1 MLVDRFGRPFLK
13 MRYIVE
19 DVCNYNCVF
28 CHFEGQLRKQGAV
41 LTAEDYGFATSIFYK
56 LGVGDFKITGGEPLL
71 RHDIDLIV
79 AEVAKTGASVSIT
92 TNGYFLRKWVD
103 RLYRAGLRRLNVSIH
118 TADPDKYAKVTATS
132 PHMFREVL
140 RGLYESK
147 ARGMSIK
154 LNVVVLKGVNVD
166 KKSLKD
172 LIKLASSLDASRQFI
187 ELMPSGWGEQVFGQ
201 YYEPIESLVPLITE
215 LGGRPLNLRR
225 ELHNRPLFQVG
236 GVMVE
241 LVKNFNHAAFCN
253 GCTTMRLTSD
263 GKLKTCIYAEPK
275 VDLLRYI
282 KNRDV
287 EGMIHAVRQALWL
300 REPRFKYYELRQ
312 AKENVETQ
320 TAPSRSHSSS

>member
-1 MLVDRFGRPFLK
+1 MLVDRYGRPFLK

-19 DVCNYNCVF
+19 DVCNYNCIF

-41 LTAEDYGFATSIFYK
+41 LTAEDYGFATSVFYK
-56 LGVGDFKITGGEPLL
+56 LGVADFKITGGEPLL
-71 RHDIDLIV
+71 RHDVDLIV

-118 TADPDKYAKVTATS
+118 TADPDKYAKITATS
-132 PHMFREVL
+132 RLAFKEVL
-140 RGLYESK
+140 RGLYESR
-147 ARGMSIK
+147 ARGVSIK

-166 KKSLKD
+166 KKSVKD
-172 LIKLASSLDASRQFI
+172 LIRLASSLDATLQFI
-187 ELMPSGWGEQVFGQ
+187 ELMPSGWGEQIFSQ
-201 YYEPIESLVPLITE
+201 YYEPIESLIPLITE

-225 ELHNRPLFQVG
+225 ELHNRPLFQIG
-236 GVMVE
+236 GVVVE
-241 LVKNFNHAAFCN
+241 LVKNYNNPAFCN

-275 VDLLRYI
+275 VDLLQYI

-287 EGMIHAVRQALWL
+287 DGMIHAVRQTLWL
-300 REPRFKYYELRQ
+300 REPRFKYFNDLKT
-312 AKENVETQ
+312 KEIVETQ
-320 TAPSRSHSSS
+320 SRVFNHSSS